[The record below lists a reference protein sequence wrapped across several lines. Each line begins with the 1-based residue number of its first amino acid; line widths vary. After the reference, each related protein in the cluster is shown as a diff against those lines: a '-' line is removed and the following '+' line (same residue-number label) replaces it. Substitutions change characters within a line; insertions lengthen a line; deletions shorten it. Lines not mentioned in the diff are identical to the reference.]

1 MEFGNTYI
9 MTTVEKHI
17 QNVNNGFYEKK
28 KTTNRELTKREKVA
42 QQQRKKR
49 EELSKS
55 IKAAAAVATPTSPST
70 PSPQPSPQFSYQ
82 AGEFCIGSNTYS
94 TTLNY
99 DKLNSMKK
107 HDRKNFLDTLGI
119 TGKERMN
126 LVNKLWRM
134 RKPKKTAKNNSL
146 VPAVYTDDHDV

>member
-9 MTTVEKHI
+9 MTTVERHI

-55 IKAAAAVATPTSPST
+55 IKAAAAATPTSPST
-70 PSPQPSPQFSYQ
+70 TSTQPQPQFSYQ

-99 DKLNSMKK
+99 DKLNAMKK